1 MAAIRVRGLEAQ
13 QLEDLKNEAQR
24 QGISLN
30 KLALQRLTGSGDNAA
45 GTHDDLD
52 ALAGTWSQNE
62 ADAFNA
68 AIAPLEQV
76 DPELWE

>member
-1 MAAIRVRGLEAQ
+1 VAAISVRGLEAQ

-30 KLALQRLTGSGDNAA
+30 GDNAA

>member
-1 MAAIRVRGLEAQ
+1 MAAISVRGLEAQ
-13 QLEDLKNEAQR
+13 QLQDLKNEAQR

-30 KLALQRLTGSGDNAA
+30 KLALQRLTGSGDNAEE
-45 GTHDDLD
+45 THHDLD

>member
-1 MAAIRVRGLEAQ
+1 
-13 QLEDLKNEAQR
+13 
-24 QGISLN
+24 LN
-30 KLALQRLTGSGDNAA
+30 ILALQHLTGSRDNAA

-52 ALAGTWSQNE
+52 ALAGTWSENE
-62 ADAFNA
+62 ADAFKA

>member
-1 MAAIRVRGLEAQ
+1 MAAISVRGLEAH
-13 QLEDLKNEAQR
+13 QLQDLKNEAQR

-45 GTHDDLD
+45 GAHDDLD

-62 ADAFNA
+62 ADAVKA

>member
-1 MAAIRVRGLEAQ
+1 MAAISVRGLEAQ
-13 QLEDLKNEAQR
+13 QLQDLKNEARR

-30 KLALQRLTGSGDNAA
+30 KLALQRLTGSRDNAA
-45 GTHDDLD
+45 AADDDLD

-62 ADAFNA
+62 ADAFHA

>member
-1 MAAIRVRGLEAQ
+1 MAAISVRGLEAQ
-13 QLEDLKNEAQR
+13 QLQDLKNEARR

-45 GTHDDLD
+45 AAHDDLD

>member
-1 MAAIRVRGLEAQ
+1 
-13 QLEDLKNEAQR
+13 
-24 QGISLN
+24 LN

-45 GTHDDLD
+45 AAHDDLD

-62 ADAFNA
+62 ADAFHA